1 VILNRAL
8 TLATWI
14 VLSLSTLPAAASGA
28 RDLMT
33 ALGLPQ
39 VIEVM
44 RDEGLAYGKEL
55 SETML
60 PGGGDANWPGV
71 VDRIYDKQIMTQEV
85 ERLFVETLGST
96 DLDPLLAFFNTP
108 GGKRLVQLEISA
120 RRAMLD
126 KDVENGA
133 REAFRSLDGT
143 ANARL
148 ALVTA
153 FIEVNDLV
161 DSNVVGAM
169 NASYQFYRGMV
180 EGGALEMGD
189 ADILTDV
196 WSQEPETRADTR
208 EWLFGFLLMA
218 YGPVSEETLADYIA
232 LSSTEEGRAMN
243 RALFAAFNKM
253 YDDISYGLG
262 LAVARQLQGQDL

>member
-1 VILNRAL
+1 MILNRAL
-8 TLATWI
+8 ALATGI
-14 VLSLSTLPAAASGA
+14 ALSLFALPAAANQA
-28 RDLMT
+28 RDLMN

-39 VIEVM
+39 IIEVM

-55 SETML
+55 SDTML
-60 PGGGDANWPGV
+60 PGGGDSTWPDTV
-71 VDRIYDKQIMTQEV
+71 SRIYDKQTMTEEV
-85 ERLFVETLGST
+85 ESLFVETLGDT
-96 DLDPLLAFFNTP
+96 DLDPLLTFFNTP

-126 KDVENGA
+126 KGVEDGA
-133 REAFRSLDGT
+133 REAFRRLDGT
-143 ANARL
+143 ADARL
-148 ALVTA
+148 ALVSA
-153 FIEVNDLV
+153 FVEVNDLLE
-161 DSNVVGAM
+161 SNVVGAL

-180 EGGALEMGD
+180 EGGALEMGE

-196 WSQEPETRADTR
+196 WAQEPETRADTR

-243 RALFAAFNKM
+243 RALFAAFNQM